1 MKASRLWA
9 LAVLIT
15 AIALVALR
23 EPADQ
28 SARSGLDTKAALAR
42 DGGPEGESGLAYRVV
57 RRSATYDPVASNVRR
72 TLDFRSALVRL
83 REHPGLDPAQ
93 RAALEEEVRMACAI
107 VRRPDASAER
117 VDDDPNRLP
126 WINALLVRCVGLTDA
141 DLEPRDWTG
150 DVLQA
155 RNAQLPGVVE
165 VRESREAALE
175 MAKVVV
181 ARSADPRLLVESLRY
196 LIEHDALPL
205 DEVFSGVP
213 IPAEPDL
220 DAALLPAADWLACRR
235 TQSCGA
241 DGLWTLYTCAQF
253 GCLPGSDL
261 ASALFRTLPRMQ
273 YEAAQRLVRW
283 LEG

>member
-9 LAVLIT
+9 LGAV
-15 AIALVALR
+15 IAAMALLALR
-23 EPADQ
+23 EPADETPP
-28 SARSGLDTKAALAR
+28 AAPDTKAALAR
-42 DGGPEGESGLAYRVV
+42 DGGPEGESGVAYRSV
-57 RRSATYDPVASNVRR
+57 RRSETYDPVASDVRR
-72 TLDFRSALVRL
+72 SLDFRSALLRL
-83 REHPGLDPAQ
+83 RDHPGLDPAQ
-93 RAALEEEVRMACAI
+93 RAALEEEVRIACAI

-126 WINALLVRCVGLTDA
+126 WINALLSRCVGLTDA
-141 DLEPRDWTG
+141 DLEPRDWPR

-155 RNAQLPGVVE
+155 RNAQLPGVIE
-165 VRESREAALE
+165 VRESREVALE

-181 ARSADPRLLVESLRY
+181 ARSVDPRLLVESLRY

-205 DEVFSGVP
+205 DAVFPGVP

-220 DAALLPAADWLACRR
+220 DAALLPAADWLACLR
-235 TQSCGA
+235 TRSCGA

-253 GCLPGSDL
+253 GCPPGSDL
-261 ASALFRTLPRMQ
+261 PSALFRTLPRMQ

-283 LEG
+283 LDG